1 VRQFIRHPVNVP
13 IEVSG
18 CAVMPGGIADG
29 DGAGESRNVSRGGL
43 AFRCNRALEPG
54 GLAQL
59 RIPCVRPPFEAR
71 ARVAWCLPCEAG
83 YEVGIEFLDA
93 DDDLRA
99 RMVEQ
104 ICYIENYRKLVERT
118 ERRTLTGDQAAREW
132 IEKYGAR
139 FFDTG
144 PDEGYV

>member
-1 VRQFIRHPVNVP
+1 MRHFIRHPVNIP
-13 IEVSG
+13 IEIWG
-18 CAVMPGGIADG
+18 DNWAPPDG
-29 DGAGESRNVSRGGL
+29 SESSNVSRGGL

-54 GLAQL
+54 NIAQL
-59 RIPCVRPPFEAR
+59 RIPCVKPPFEAK
-71 ARVAWCLPCEAG
+71 ARVAWCLPCEIG
-83 YEVGIEFLDA
+83 YEVGMEFLDA

-118 ERRTLTGDQAAREW
+118 ERRILTADQAAREW
-132 IEKYGAR
+132 IARYGAH

-144 PDEGYV
+144 GEEGAKH